1 MLARVAENLYWIG
14 RYLER
19 AESTARLLDVN
30 YYSILEGAGLVT
42 EQWPALLAI
51 TGSDNNFREHHA
63 RTDAR
68 SVPFWLAFDL
78 YNPSSIRSCV
88 TSARENARSLRDRIS
103 TEMWECVN
111 RSYLEL
117 CFNTD
122 AVLENDALH
131 DYCTKVRELS
141 HLFHGIALST
151 LQRDQGWQF
160 LRVGQMIERAD
171 NLLRLLQVRYR
182 KSRGEA
188 SVFTEALE
196 NHRWMAVL
204 KSASAYEAYRK
215 MNHTRLEPRTIASFL
230 LLERSFPRSVLY
242 SVSGMRDS
250 LRKIPGNDAL
260 LREANWLVARLE
272 YARIEDILIDEKPSL
287 ERLLESVQL
296 AGRLVFETYFSAR

>member
-1 MLARVAENLYWIG
+1 MLSRVAESLYWIG

-30 YYSILEGAGLVT
+30 YYAILEGAGLVT
-42 EQWPALLAI
+42 EQWGPLLSI

-63 RTDAR
+63 RADSR

-88 TSARENARSLRDRIS
+88 TQARENARSLRDRIS
-103 TEMWECVN
+103 SEMWECVN

-117 CFNTD
+117 CFDTET
-122 AVLENDALH
+122 VLQNDALH
-131 DYCTKVRELS
+131 DYCTRVREGS
-141 HLFHGIALST
+141 QLFHGIALAT
-151 LQRDQGWQF
+151 LLRDQGWQF
-160 LRVGQMIERAD
+160 LRIGQMIERAD

-182 KSRGEA
+182 KQKGETA
-188 SVFTEALE
+188 VFAEALE

-215 MNHTRLEPRTIASFL
+215 RHHTRLEPRTIAEFL
-230 LLERSFPRSVLY
+230 LLENSFPRSVRY
-242 SVSGMRDS
+242 SVEGMRDA
-250 LRKIPGNDAL
+250 LKKLPGSSSI

-272 YARIEDILIDEKPSL
+272 YAEIGDILDDDKPSL
-287 ERLLESVQL
+287 ERLMEAIGF
-296 AGRLVFETYFSAR
+296 AGRMVHETYFSV

>member
-1 MLARVAENLYWIG
+1 MLSRVAESLYWIG

-30 YYSILEGAGLVT
+30 YYAILEGAGLVT
-42 EQWPALLAI
+42 EQWPPLLAI
-51 TGSDNNFREHHA
+51 TGSDNNFRGHHSRA
-63 RTDAR
+63 DAK

-78 YNPSSIRSCV
+78 YNPSSIRSCI
-88 TSARENARSLRDRIS
+88 TQARENARSLRERIS
-103 TEMWECVN
+103 SEMWECLN
-111 RSYLEL
+111 RAYLEL

-122 AVLENDALH
+122 TVMENDALH
-131 DYCTKVRELS
+131 EYCQKVREAS

-160 LRVGQMIERAD
+160 LRIGQMIERAD

-182 KSRGEA
+182 KSKAE
-188 SVFTEALE
+188 SPVFAEALE

-215 MNHTRLEPRTIASFL
+215 QHHTRLEPRTIAEFL
-230 LLERSFPRSVLY
+230 LLENSFPRSVRY
-242 SVSGMRDS
+242 SLEGMRDA
-250 LRKIPGNDAL
+250 LKKLPGSGAA

-272 YARIEDILIDEKPSL
+272 YVRIEDILDEEKPSL
-287 ERLLESVQL
+287 ERLMASVNL
-296 AGRLVFETYFSAR
+296 AGRVVFETYFSVR

>member
-1 MLARVAENLYWIG
+1 MLARVAESLYWIG

-42 EQWPALLAI
+42 EQWPPLLAI
-51 TGSDNNFREHHA
+51 TGSDNNFRAHHNRA
-63 RTDAR
+63 DAR

-88 TSARENARSLRDRIS
+88 TSARENARTLRDRIS

-122 AVLENDALH
+122 TVLENESLH
-131 DYCTKVRELS
+131 EYCTKVREVS

-160 LRVGQMIERAD
+160 LRVGQLIERAD
-171 NLLRLLQVRYR
+171 NLLRLLQVRY
-182 KSRGEA
+182 KKQKGDA
-188 SVFTEALE
+188 PVFAEALD

-215 MNHTRLEPRTIASFL
+215 MHHTRLEPRTIASFL

-242 SVSGMRDS
+242 SLSGMRDS
-250 LRKIPGNDAL
+250 LRKIPGNEAL
-260 LREANWLVARLE
+260 SREANWLVARLE
-272 YARIEDILIDEKPSL
+272 YARIEDILDDERPSL